1 MSNNLSS
8 ANVHVFP
15 APNRDPSRSDA
26 YLLSE
31 KNLGGI
37 FRALYKR
44 NNCSFVSSITL
55 NADSTTYDAVFVLY
69 GFYFEVTGISNSDI
83 YASIY
88 VYEKDGAIHLVAS
101 DGVLSTNIDTVES
114 DESQMIALFFS
125 DTAPT
130 KPADL
135 PTDVQIY
142 TIQLK
147 ETKADGTIAIPEASK
162 MKWNA
167 DTLNQSISISDSALV
182 INTNPDNHK

>member
-1 MSNNLSS
+1 MSDNLSS

-44 NNCSFVSSITL
+44 NNCSFVSSITP

-88 VYEKDGAIHLVAS
+88 VYEKDGDIHLVAS
-101 DGVLSTNIDTVES
+101 DGTLSTPIDTDGGNMV
-114 DESQMIALFFS
+114 ALFFS

-147 ETKADGTIAIPEASK
+147 ETKADGTTAIPEASK